1 MYCVKENNKDKGG
14 LDSSFVWLQSRDS
27 DSRDWWVKEYRDVL
41 IYMSVYGCLLPLLP
55 PSLHSCC
62 QGTGVALIFLPL
74 VRYVETQANPQ
85 TCVLFFVSPF
95 AFSHALSW
103 EHRLT
108 CLSSQLSIKGRKVEQ
123 FSAFVP
129 LRLWRAQ
136 KVTVLKHSASS
147 LQILPSLVDHL
158 WCTPSLDS
166 QNTSERL
173 LVWESLKIYLLVLLM

>member
-85 TCVLFFVSPF
+85 TCVLFFCLSFCFLPRSVLRTPADLLVVS
-95 AFSHALSW
+95 AFYQREEGGAVFCFRSFEA
-103 EHRLT
+103 LT
-108 CLSSQLSIKGRKVEQ
+108 CTESDSVEALSQLSPNPPE
-123 FSAFVP
+123 P
-129 LRLWRAQ
+129 CW
-136 KVTVLKHSASS
+136 
-147 LQILPSLVDHL
+147 SLVMHPL
-158 WCTPSLDS
+158 SW
-166 QNTSERL
+166 
-173 LVWESLKIYLLVLLM
+173 